1 MSAERGG
8 AVRCGAVVSL
18 LLNVNEGNGRQTSN
32 TIARKASGL
41 HASLCY
47 GASVDEREI
56 GRESKGGEK
65 GKREGKYE
73 ICYKN
78 DARVSK
84 LDEHDAVYRKNAQG
98 SHVRVMQGTRLWWA
112 ASLPADQLRGND
124 ARVSGREMRK
134 GLREKKTVEGGGG
147 GGEEQLANWQL
158 LRSWRLTISL
168 WMACNTSGFL
178 SL

>member
-1 MSAERGG
+1 MRSTENR
-8 AVRCGAVVSL
+8 R
-18 LLNVNEGNGRQTSN
+18 EGN
-32 TIARKASGL
+32 
-41 HASLCY
+41 
-47 GASVDEREI
+47 
-56 GRESKGGEK
+56 
-65 GKREGKYE
+65 YE

-98 SHVRVMQGTRLWWA
+98 RPRPRDAGH
-112 ASLPADQLRGND
+112 ASVVGGITASRSIAGERC
-124 ARVSGREMRK
+124 ARFRERMRK

>member
-1 MSAERGG
+1 M
-8 AVRCGAVVSL
+8 RCGGFSL
-18 LLNVNEGNGRQTSN
+18 VNVNEGNGRQTSN

-98 SHVRVMQGTRLWWA
+98 RPRPRGAGHASVVGGITASRSIAGERCARFRERNEKRIEGKKNGRRWWWWWRGTV
-112 ASLPADQLRGND
+112 G
-124 ARVSGREMRK
+124 
-134 GLREKKTVEGGGG
+134 
-147 GGEEQLANWQL
+147 QLA
-158 LRSWRLTISL
+158 I
-168 WMACNTSGFL
+168 A
-178 SL
+178 